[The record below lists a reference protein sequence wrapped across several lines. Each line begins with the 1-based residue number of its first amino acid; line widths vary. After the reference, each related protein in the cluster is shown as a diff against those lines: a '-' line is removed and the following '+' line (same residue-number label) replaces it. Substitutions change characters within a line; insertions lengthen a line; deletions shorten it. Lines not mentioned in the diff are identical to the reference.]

1 MSEQSPYEKLGV
13 KENASFEEIQ
23 EAKQRLNQQ
32 YREDKNVLES
42 IDAAYD
48 AIIMD
53 RLKLRQEGKIKVP
66 ERIRF
71 PEKLEQTT
79 PNSTPIKLNNSASW
93 LQSLLDTPSRN
104 DILWPAGI
112 FLTLGSLTIFAEQ
125 EIQTLSLLMAL
136 GFSANIYFINRKEKR
151 FGRSL
156 LISLI
161 CLLLGVGLGTL
172 TATLLAT
179 NGINLIAKEQF
190 ACLLTFFLF
199 WLTSSFLR

>member
-32 YREDKNVLES
+32 YREDKNVLEG

-71 PEKLEQTT
+71 PEKLEQIT

-93 LQSLLDTPSRN
+93 LQSLLDTPSRT

-156 LISLI
+156 LISFI
-161 CLLLGVGLGTL
+161 CLLLGVGLGTVI
-172 TATLLAT
+172 ATLLAT

>member
-71 PEKLEQTT
+71 PEKIEQAA
-79 PNSTPIKLNNSASW
+79 PNLTPIKLNNSPTW
-93 LQSLLDTPSRN
+93 LQNLLDTPSRK

-112 FLTLGSLTIFAEQ
+112 FLTLGFLTIFVEQ
-125 EIQTLSLLMAL
+125 EIQSLSLLMAL
-136 GFSANIYFINRKEKR
+136 GFSANIYFINRKEQR

-161 CLLLGVGLGTL
+161 CLLLGVGLGTII
-172 TATLLAT
+172 ASLLAT
-179 NGINLIAKEQF
+179 NNINLLAKEQF
-190 ACLLTFFLF
+190 ACLLTFLFF